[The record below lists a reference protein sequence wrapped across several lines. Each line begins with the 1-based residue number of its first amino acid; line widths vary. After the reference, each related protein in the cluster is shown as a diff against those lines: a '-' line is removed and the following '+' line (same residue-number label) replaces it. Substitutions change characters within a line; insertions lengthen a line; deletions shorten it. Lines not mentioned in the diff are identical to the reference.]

1 MLRLLAVLI
10 SVTFAFGTAAEAKSH
25 APKLRVSMKKPPVV
39 KKHHKR
45 EKAPAAQW
53 GTPRR

>member
-1 MLRLLAVLI
+1 MLRFLAVLI
-10 SVTFAFGTAAEAKSH
+10 GVSFAFASVAEARSH

-39 KKHHKR
+39 KKHNKR
-45 EKAPAAQW
+45 EKPPAAHW